1 MNLKQETLGWLAELP
16 DESPRWRELH
26 DEIALVRSL
35 EAAEDD
41 ILARR
46 VYSPDEVTLAMREK
60 WATRNTR

>member
-35 EAAEDD
+35 AAAEDD
-41 ILARR
+41 IRAGR
-46 VYSPDEVTLAMREK
+46 VHTPNEVTLAMREK
-60 WATRNTR
+60 WTTRNTR

>member
-35 EAAEDD
+35 DAAGLKKHVE
-41 ILARR
+41 
-46 VYSPDEVTLAMREK
+46 EK
-60 WATRNTR
+60 TAAAA

>member
-16 DESPRWRELH
+16 EESPRWRELH

-41 ILARR
+41 IRAGR
-46 VYSPDEVTLAMREK
+46 VYSPDEVNQAMREK